1 MPVINIELDDLNRML
16 KEPLNSEE
24 FSKIIP
30 QIGADPDEINDKD
43 AIIEFFPDRP
53 DLLSTEGVAR
63 ALRAFTEQQLGLI
76 EYKTNAP
83 TTHMVVSPEV
93 LNVRPHVLGGIVRGI
108 KLDDTAIKCLMELQ
122 EKLHITLGRK
132 RSKVSIGIHDLE
144 KLVAPFN
151 YTTCSPHEP
160 AFVPLQKDYEMTPEE
175 ILKEHPKGM
184 EYAHLLEEFDQ
195 YPLITDSRNE
205 VASLPPIINGALTT
219 ITEET
224 TEVLIDV
231 TGLDQNAVE
240 ACLNIVAAALVERGG
255 EIEQLEIKYPSEKIT
270 VPRMEPRKHK
280 IDNDYLINLL
290 GFDPENFALFKA
302 FRKCGMEPDLQD
314 GTWHVKIPA
323 YRADI
328 LHPIDLLEEVAIG
341 LGYDN
346 IPEQLP
352 KEARFGDGLESRK
365 LEDRCRET
373 MLGIGFQEVV
383 TLTLT
388 SSNMLHENTGREND
402 NEATVSNPV
411 TEDYHMLR
419 SSILPNL
426 IELLKSNRHRE
437 LPQKIFEVGHVVREH
452 SNRTSLSWVELASK
466 ATFSNARATAEII
479 SQRLS
484 LDGEVI
490 EDEDSLFIPGRCVQ
504 LKSDDFVLKYG
515 EIHPRTLEKFEL
527 GYPAIGGEIVW

>member
-30 QIGADPDEINDKD
+30 QIGADPDEINEKD

-63 ALRAFTEQQLGLI
+63 AIRAFTEQQLGLI
-76 EYKTNAP
+76 DYSINSP

-108 KLDDTAIKCLMELQ
+108 KLDDTSIRCLMELQ
-122 EKLHITLGRK
+122 EKLHVTLGRK
-132 RSKVSIGIHDLE
+132 RSKVSIGIHDLG

-175 ILKEHPKGM
+175 ILKEHPKGI
-184 EYAHLLEEFDQ
+184 EYAHLLEDFNE
-195 YPLITDSRNE
+195 YPLITDSKGE

-224 TEVLIDV
+224 TDVLIDV
-231 TGLDQNAVE
+231 TGLDLNAVE

-255 EIEQLEIKYPSEKIT
+255 EIEQLEIKYPSEKI
-270 VPRMEPRKHK
+270 VAPQMEPRNHK
-280 IDNDYLINLL
+280 IENEYLINLL
-290 GFDPENFALFKA
+290 GFDPENFAIFKA

-352 KEARFGDGLESRK
+352 KEARFGDALESRK
-365 LEDRCRET
+365 LENRCRET

-388 SSNMLHENTGREND
+388 STNMLHDNTGRENE

-411 TEDYHMLR
+411 TEDYHILR

-426 IELLKSNRHRE
+426 IDLLKSNKHRE
-437 LPQKIFEVGHVVREH
+437 LPQKIFEVGQVVREH

-466 ATFSNARATAEII
+466 ATFSNARMTAEII
-479 SQRLS
+479 SQRLG
-484 LDGEVI
+484 LNGEIV
-490 EDEDSLFIPGRCVQ
+490 ECEDSLFIPGRCVQ
-504 LKSDDFVLKYG
+504 IKSDEFTLSYG

-527 GYPAIGGEIVW
+527 GYPAIGGEINW

>member
-1 MPVINIELDDLNRML
+1 MPVINIKFDDLNRML
-16 KEPLNSEE
+16 KEPLDSES
-24 FSKIIP
+24 FSKIIS
-30 QIGADPDEINDKD
+30 QIGADPDEINEKD

-63 ALRAFTEQQLGLI
+63 AIRAFTEQPLGLVD
-76 EYKTNAP
+76 YKTNAA
-83 TTHMVVSPEV
+83 TTHMVVSPNV
-93 LNVRPHVLGGIVRGI
+93 LEVRPCILGGIVRGI
-108 KLDDTAIKCLMELQ
+108 KLDDVAIKCLMELQ
-122 EKLHITLGRK
+122 EKLHVTLGRK
-132 RSKVSIGIHDLE
+132 RNKVSIGIHDLG
-144 KLVAPFN
+144 KLKGPFN

-184 EYAHLLEEFDQ
+184 EYAHLLEEFKE
-195 YPLITDSRNE
+195 YPLITDSKGE
-205 VASLPPIINGALTT
+205 VVSMPPIINGALTT
-219 ITEET
+219 ITEKT

-255 EIEQLEIKYPSEKIT
+255 EIEQLELRYPTEKIIA
-270 VPRMEPRKHK
+270 PQMEPKMHK
-280 IDNDYLINLL
+280 IENDYLINLL
-290 GFDPENFALFKA
+290 GFDPENFAIFKA
-302 FRKCGMEPDLQD
+302 FRKCAMEPDLKD
-314 GTWHVKIPA
+314 GTWHVKTPA

-346 IPEQLP
+346 LPEHLP
-352 KEARFGDGLESRK
+352 KETRFGDALKSRK
-365 LEDRCRET
+365 LEKNCRET

-388 SSNMLHENTGREND
+388 STKMLHESTGRESNY
-402 NEATVSNPV
+402 EAEVSNPV

-437 LPQKIFEVGHVVREH
+437 LPQRIFEVGQVVIEH
-452 SNRTSLSWVELASK
+452 SNRTSLAWIELASK
-466 ATFSNARATAEII
+466 STFSSARSTAEII
-479 SQRLS
+479 SKRLE
-484 LDGEVI
+484 LNGTPT
-490 EDEDSLFIPGRCVQ
+490 EDDDQLFIPGRCIQ
-504 LKSDDFVLKYG
+504 IKTENATLKYG
-515 EIHPRTLEKFEL
+515 EIHPQTLEKYEIS
-527 GYPAIGGEIVW
+527 YPAIGGEIIW

>member
-30 QIGADPDEINDKD
+30 QIGADPDEINEKD

-83 TTHMVVSPEV
+83 TTHMVVSPDV

-122 EKLHITLGRK
+122 EKLHVTLGRK
-132 RSKVSIGIHDLE
+132 RSKVSIGIHDLG

-184 EYAHLLEEFDQ
+184 EYAHLLEGFEQ
-195 YPLITDSRNE
+195 YPLITDSKNE

-219 ITEET
+219 ITEQT

-479 SQRLS
+479 SQRLG

-527 GYPAIGGEIVW
+527 GYPAIGGEIIW

>member
-24 FSKIIP
+24 FSTIIT
-30 QIGADPDEINDKD
+30 QIGADPDEINEKD

-63 ALRAFTEQQLGLI
+63 AIRAFTEQQLGLVD
-76 EYKTNAP
+76 YKTNTS
-83 TTHMVVSPEV
+83 TTHMVVSPSV
-93 LNVRPHVLGGIVRGI
+93 LEIRPHVLGGIVRGI
-108 KLDDTAIKCLMELQ
+108 KLDDISIKCLMELQ
-122 EKLHITLGRK
+122 EKLHVTLGRK
-132 RSKVSIGIHDLE
+132 RSKVSIGIHDLD

-175 ILKEHPKGM
+175 ILKEHPKGI
-184 EYAHLLEEFDQ
+184 EYAHLLENFDE
-195 YPLITDSRNE
+195 YPIITDSKGD

-219 ITEET
+219 ITENT
-224 TEVLIDV
+224 SDVLIDV
-231 TGLDQNAVE
+231 TGLNRNAVE
-240 ACLNIVAAALVERGG
+240 SCLNIVAAALVERGG
-255 EIEQLEIKYPSEKIT
+255 EIEQLEIKYPSEKVI
-270 VPRMEPRKHK
+270 VPQMEPRTHK
-280 IDNDYLINLL
+280 INNDYLVGLL
-290 GFDPENFALFKA
+290 GSDPENFAVFKA
-302 FRKCGMEPDLQD
+302 FRKCGMEPDLKD
-314 GTWHVKIPA
+314 ETWHVKIPA

-346 IPEQLP
+346 LPEQLP
-352 KEARFGDGLESRK
+352 KEARFGDALNSRK
-365 LEDRCRET
+365 LESRCRET

-388 SSNMLHENTGREND
+388 STNMLHDSTGREND

-426 IELLKSNRHRE
+426 IELLKNNRHRE
-437 LPQKIFEVGHVVREH
+437 LPQKIFEVGQVVREH
-452 SNRTSLSWVELASK
+452 SNRTSLSWIELASK
-466 ATFSNARATAEII
+466 ATFSTARSTAEII
-479 SQRLS
+479 SQRLN
-484 LDGEVI
+484 LKGDLND
-490 EDEDSLFIPGRCVQ
+490 DEDPLFIPGRCVQ
-504 LKSDDFVLKYG
+504 IKSDNFTLKYG

-527 GYPAIGGEIVW
+527 GYPAIGGEINW

>member
-30 QIGADPDEINDKD
+30 QIGADPDEINEKD
-43 AIIEFFPDRP
+43 AVIEFFPDRP

-63 ALRAFTEQQLGLI
+63 AIRAFTEQQLGLI
-76 EYKTNAP
+76 DYNTNAP
-83 TTHMVVSPEV
+83 TTHMVVSPSV
-93 LNVRPHVLGGIVRGI
+93 LDIRPHVLGGIVRGI
-108 KLDDTAIKCLMELQ
+108 KLDNTSIKCLMELQ
-122 EKLHITLGRK
+122 EKLHVTLGRK
-132 RSKVSIGIHDLE
+132 RNKVSIGIHDLD

-175 ILKEHPKGM
+175 ILKEHPKGI
-184 EYAHLLEEFDQ
+184 EYAHLLENFDE
-195 YPLITDSRNE
+195 YPLITDSKGE

-219 ITEET
+219 ITENT
-224 TEVLIDV
+224 SDVLIDV
-231 TGLDQNAVE
+231 TGLDQKAVE

-255 EIEQLEIKYPSEKIT
+255 EIEQLEIKYPSEKIIA
-270 VPRMEPRKHK
+270 PQMEPKNHK
-280 IDNDYLINLL
+280 INNDYLIGLL
-290 GFDPENFALFKA
+290 GSDPENFAIFKA
-302 FRKCGMEPDLQD
+302 FRKCGMEPDLKD
-314 GTWHVKIPA
+314 ETWHVKVPA

-346 IPEQLP
+346 LPEQLP
-352 KEARFGDGLESRK
+352 KEARFGDALKSRK
-365 LEDRCRET
+365 LENRCRET

-388 SSNMLHENTGREND
+388 STDMLHNSTGRESD

-426 IELLKSNRHRE
+426 IELLKNNRHRE
-437 LPQKIFEVGHVVREH
+437 LPQKIFEVGQVVREH
-452 SNRTSLSWVELASK
+452 SNHISLSWIELASK
-466 ATFSNARATAEII
+466 ATFSTARSTAEII
-479 SQRLS
+479 SQRLN
-484 LDGEVI
+484 LKGDLNDE
-490 EDEDSLFIPGRCVQ
+490 EDPLFIPGRCVQ
-504 LKSDDFVLKYG
+504 IKSDNFTLKYG

-527 GYPAIGGEIVW
+527 VYPAIGGEIIW

>member
-30 QIGADPDEINDKD
+30 QIGADPDEINEKE

-63 ALRAFTEQQLGLI
+63 AIRAFTEQKLGLI
-76 EYKTNAP
+76 DYKTNAP
-83 TTHMVVSPEV
+83 TTHMVVSPDV
-93 LNVRPHVLGGIVRGI
+93 LTVRPHVLGGIVRGI

-122 EKLHITLGRK
+122 EKLHVTLGRK
-132 RSKVSIGIHDLE
+132 RKKVSIGIHDLG

-184 EYAHLLEEFDQ
+184 EYAHLLEEFDK
-195 YPLITDSRNE
+195 YPLITDSKNE

-255 EIEQLEIKYPSEKIT
+255 EIEQLEIRYPSEKII
-270 VPRMEPRKHK
+270 VPKMEPKNHK
-280 IDNDYLINLL
+280 IDNEYLISLL

-302 FRKCGMEPDLQD
+302 FRKCGMEPDLRD

-352 KEARFGDGLESRK
+352 KEARFGDALESRR

-388 SSNMLHENTGREND
+388 STNMLHESTGRENE

-437 LPQKIFEVGHVVREH
+437 LPQKIFEVGQVVKEH

-479 SQRLS
+479 SQRLG

-527 GYPAIGGEIVW
+527 GYPAIGGEIIW